1 MAPRIVEEQTKMII
15 NCLFEDAM
23 VKFQCMERGFTEAD
37 GIIAQCAGG
46 SEDAFDPKLIA
57 EKLRSL
63 GDDYDETVLQP
74 LMNELQ
80 KAAVDKMQTAFKSS
94 VEHLCESW
102 VTQSGGV
109 AVEPQ
114 LLKAA
119 ITLGLYVKKKSPDLS
134 AVVQGAMATFINT
147 NLANWVFQQGGWAQV
162 TLD

>member
-37 GIIAQCAGG
+37 GIIAQCAG
-46 SEDAFDPKLIA
+46 EHVC
-57 EKLRSL
+57 LRS
-63 GDDYDETVLQP
+63 VLNSWSPPPQ
-74 LMNELQ
+74 
-80 KAAVDKMQTAFKSS
+80 MQTAFKSS

-147 NLANWVFQQGGWAQV
+147 NLANWVFQQGGWEN
-162 TLD
+162 L